1 MSLEVGG
8 AVIELSK
15 NGYLANID
23 DWNEQVATALAE
35 QDGITLTQRHWDVMN
50 YLRDL
55 YINHN
60 GEQPNM
66 RKMLKGLEDIW
77 GEKLD
82 TKDVYALFP
91 LGPAKQAPKI
101 AGLPETKTKGGY

>member
-1 MSLEVGG
+1 MSITVGDK
-8 AVIELSK
+8 VIELNP
-15 NGYLANID
+15 NGYVLNLD
-23 DWNEQVATALAE
+23 DWNEEVAAVLAAK
-35 QDGITLTQRHWDVMN
+35 DSITLSQRHWDVIN

-66 RKMLKGLEDIW
+66 RKLTKGLEDLW
-77 GEKLD
+77 GEKVD
-82 TKDVYALFP
+82 TKEIYALFP

-101 AGLPETKTKGGY
+101 GGLPETKSKGGY

>member
-1 MSLEVGG
+1 MQLDVGG
-8 AVIELSK
+8 KSVELDK
-15 NGYLANID
+15 NGYLANMD
-23 DWNEQVATALAE
+23 DWNEEVATALAAGE
-35 QDGITLTQRHWDVMN
+35 GITLTQRHWEVMN

-55 YINHN
+55 YINHA

-66 RKMLKGLEDIW
+66 RKILKGLEDLW
-77 GEKLD
+77 GEKVD
-82 TKDVYALFP
+82 SKDVYALFP